1 MRFGRKCLYVLCN
14 LAGVCVVFRDR
25 LSCGPGWFQ
34 TSYVAK
40 NNLERL
46 ILLTQ
51 PELKAQKFY
60 PPIFYLLVFIY
71 LRQGVPLAMAGLT
84 LEIAFLLRFP
94 VLG

>member
-46 ILLTQ
+46 ILLPLPLECYDLGMDLATG
-51 PELKAQKFY
+51 FY
-60 PPIFYLLVFIY
+60 C
-71 LRQGVPLAMAGLT
+71 AGDQT
-84 LEIAFLLRFP
+84 
-94 VLG
+94 